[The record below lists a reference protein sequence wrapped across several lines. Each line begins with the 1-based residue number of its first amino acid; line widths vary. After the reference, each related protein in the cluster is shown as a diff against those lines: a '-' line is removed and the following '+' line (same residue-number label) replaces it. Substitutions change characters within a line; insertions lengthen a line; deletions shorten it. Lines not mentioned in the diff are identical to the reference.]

1 MVEELVDVALTLEEN
16 QIENAGVSMEKIT
29 NLAQAKQNLAN
40 LMVDSSE
47 SNQPTGNEGKNVFDK
62 S

>member
-47 SNQPTGNEGKNVFDK
+47 PNQPTGNEGKNVFDK

>member
-1 MVEELVDVALTLEEN
+1 MVEELVDVALSLEEN

-40 LMVDSSE
+40 LMED
-47 SNQPTGNEGKNVFDK
+47 
-62 S
+62 